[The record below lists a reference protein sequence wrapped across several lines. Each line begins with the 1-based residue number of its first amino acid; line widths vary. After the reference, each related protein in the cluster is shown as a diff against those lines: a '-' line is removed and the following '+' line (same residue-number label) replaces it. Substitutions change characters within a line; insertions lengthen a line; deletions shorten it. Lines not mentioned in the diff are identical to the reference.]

1 MDPLLRKICQDMFH
15 DSSSFHFKN
24 HKESKD
30 DGSGTMQRDARIHE
44 INTLL
49 LSKDKRIQQLI
60 NVKNHTYDAKLI
72 ALQIKIDRLQF
83 KKANQFER
91 IKVLENIHTRYK
103 NETVQRIKTLEEQV
117 IKLKRINRILS
128 NERDKTPYTCYNT
141 IFDLYQMIQEDD

>member
-1 MDPLLRKICQDMFH
+1 
-15 DSSSFHFKN
+15 
-24 HKESKD
+24 
-30 DGSGTMQRDARIHE
+30 MQRDAKIHE

-117 IKLKRINRILS
+117 IKLKRINHILS